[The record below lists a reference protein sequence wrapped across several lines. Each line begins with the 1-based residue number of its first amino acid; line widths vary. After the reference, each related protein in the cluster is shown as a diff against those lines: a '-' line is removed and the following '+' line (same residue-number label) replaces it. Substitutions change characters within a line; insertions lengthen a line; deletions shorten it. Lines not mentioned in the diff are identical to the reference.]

1 MRITLLTLI
10 FLFLALIA
18 KPKKFYAD
26 DLSSQQ
32 TLHYSSDSSFQ
43 AFIAKKMTNSNEQEE
58 KIYSSYIY
66 EYFDAY
72 PNIDSVK
79 IEFDLDH
86 DRDTD
91 YGVLYCKPKGSSKY
105 FVYDNVLQRYI
116 QDTLMSSKPFLFL
129 DLRKGSLVL
138 ADYQMPQFNHVNI
151 IETYVR
157 FNFKWYFLERE
168 LQDYLRPHNQTID
181 NTIRK
186 LNDTL
191 SHYDSRSKRFTQNA
205 DYNFDGYIDM
215 RMAYDSI
222 VQFRNTS
229 YYADRFEYYLF
240 DNEKGKFI
248 KDEFLSSG
256 VFNFDTKNKK
266 ANGYIVKKEYDKDR
280 RGRSTYDKYEW
291 INNQFVKTEIV
302 VQVQACPL
310 CEKINTYVY
319 RMINGQWQ
327 EVEFIPGPE

>member
-1 MRITLLTLI
+1 MRITLLTL
-10 FLFLALIA
+10 FLLFLALLA
-18 KPKKFYAD
+18 KAKNCYAD
-26 DLSSQQ
+26 DLYSQQ
-32 TLHYSSDSSFQ
+32 TLHYSTDSSFQ

-91 YGVLYCKPKGSSKY
+91 YGVLYRKPKGHSKY
-105 FVYDNVLQRYI
+105 FVYDNVLQRY
-116 QDTLMSSKPFLFL
+116 M
-129 DLRKGSLVL
+129 
-138 ADYQMPQFNHVNI
+138 
-151 IETYVR
+151 
-157 FNFKWYFLERE
+157 
-168 LQDYLRPHNQTID
+168 QDYLRPHNQTID
-181 NTIRK
+181 NTFRK

-191 SHYDSRSKRFTQNA
+191 SHYDASAKRFTQYA

-215 RMAYDSI
+215 RMAYDST

-229 YYADRFEYYLF
+229 YYADRFDYYLF
-240 DNEKGKFI
+240 DKEKGKFI

-256 VFNFDTKNKK
+256 VFTFDAKNKK
-266 ANGYIVKKEYDKDR
+266 ANGYIVKNEYDKDR

-319 RMINGQWQ
+319 RLINGQWQ
-327 EVEFIPGPE
+327 EVEFIPGAE